1 MMARHISVSRFK
13 AECLGLLED
22 ISQTGEELVV
32 TKRGRPLAR
41 VAPIRAVPSL
51 EGSVEYLVLDEELI
65 EPVGSAWDAEHE

>member
-1 MMARHISVSRFK
+1 MARHISVSRFK

-41 VAPIRAVPSL
+41 VEPIRAAPSL
-51 EGSVEYLVLDEELI
+51 KGSVEYLVSDEELI
-65 EPVGSAWDAEHE
+65 EPVGSDWDADRA

>member
-1 MMARHISVSRFK
+1 MARHISVSRFK

-41 VAPIRAVPSL
+41 VAPIGAVPSL
-51 EGSVEYLVLDEELI
+51 EGSVEYLVPDEELI
-65 EPVGSAWDAEHE
+65 EPVGSAWDAERG